1 MLILALE
8 SSAKAASAAL
18 YEGDKL
24 LGMSLMHC
32 GLTHSETLLPMA
44 EELLRR
50 TGRGMEGVDLVAVA
64 RGPGSF
70 TGIRIGVAT
79 AKGLCWGGNTPC
91 CGVSTLEAMAWQG
104 AHLEGRLLCC
114 VMDARRGQ
122 VYNGLFRA
130 EGGRPLR
137 LGEDRALSLD
147 ELLPELEEAP
157 VLLGD
162 GALLTAGEMDRRG
175 IAYTL
180 APEPVRIQSAWGV
193 ALAAAHAPESAW
205 GEPDPVYLRL
215 SQAERERLE
224 RLKAEQSG
232 IAMTPA
238 EKG

>member
-18 YEGDKL
+18 YEGESL
-24 LGMSLMHC
+24 LGLSLMHC

-50 TGRGMEGVDLVAVA
+50 SGKSMVAGA

-79 AKGLCWGGNTPC
+79 AKGLCWGGDKPC

-114 VMDARRGQ
+114 VMDARRSQ

-130 EGGRPLR
+130 EGGRPVRLR
-137 LGEDRALSLD
+137 EDRALSLD
-147 ELLPELEEAP
+147 ELLPELDESP

-175 IAYTL
+175 MEYTL

-224 RLKAEQSG
+224 KLKRSG
-232 IAMTPA
+232 EEAGR
-238 EKG
+238 E

>member
-1 MLILALE
+1 MKILALE
-8 SSAKAASAAL
+8 SSALAASAAL
-18 YEGDKL
+18 WEDGKCVGLYL
-24 LGMSLMHC
+24 LNC

-50 TGRGMEGVDLVAVA
+50 SGKSMAEVGLVAVA

-79 AKGLCWGGNTPC
+79 AKGLSWGGEKPC

-104 AHLEGRLLCC
+104 AHLDGRLLCC

-137 LGEDRALSLD
+137 LREDRAISLE

-162 GALLTAGEMDRRG
+162 GAKLTAAELDRRG
-175 IAYTL
+175 RPYTL
-180 APEPVRIQSAWGV
+180 APEPIRVQSAWGV
-193 ALAAAHAPESAW
+193 ALAAAHAEKSAW

-224 RLKAEQSG
+224 RLQRSG
-232 IAMTPA
+232 ENP
-238 EKG
+238 

>member
-18 YEGDKL
+18 YEAESL
-24 LGMSLMHC
+24 LGLSLMQC

-50 TGRGMEGVDLVAVA
+50 VGKSMPEVGLVAVA

-70 TGIRIGVAT
+70 TGVRIGVAA
-79 AKGLCWGGNTPC
+79 AKGLCWGGDKPC

-114 VMDARRGQ
+114 VMDARRSQ

-130 EGGRPLR
+130 QGGIPVRLR
-137 LGEDRALSLD
+137 EDRALSLD
-147 ELLPELEEAP
+147 ELLPELDEPP

-175 IAYTL
+175 MGYTL
-180 APEPVRIQSAWGV
+180 APEPIRIQSAWGV
-193 ALAAAHAPESAW
+193 AMAAAHMPESAW

-224 RLKAEQSG
+224 KLKRSG
-232 IAMTPA
+232 GEAGQ
-238 EKG
+238 E

>member
-18 YEGDKL
+18 WEDGL
-24 LGMSLMHC
+24 LGLSLMHC

-44 EELLRR
+44 EELLKRSGR
-50 TGRGMEGVDLVAVA
+50 TMGEVDLVAVA

-79 AKGLCWGGNTPC
+79 AKGLCWGGEKPC

-114 VMDARRGQ
+114 VMDARRDQ
-122 VYNGLFRA
+122 VYSGLFRA
-130 EGGRPLR
+130 QGDRVSR
-137 LGEDRALSLD
+137 VAEDRAIALAD
-147 ELLPELEEAP
+147 LLPELTEPP
-157 VLLGD
+157 VLIGD
-162 GALLTAGEMDRRG
+162 GAKLTAAEMDRRG
-175 IAYTL
+175 LSYTL
-180 APEPVRIQSAWGV
+180 APEPIRIQSAWGV
-193 ALAAAHAPESAW
+193 ALAALHTSESAW

-224 RLKAEQSG
+224 RMKRSPEA
-232 IAMTPA
+232 
-238 EKG
+238 